1 MSPNEL
7 IKKYSNDV
15 CEQIRWKKAKPSIA
29 LEIENHIYDQRD
41 AYMADGEN
49 EENATKKAVAQMG
62 DPVSV
67 GREFDNVLK
76 PKPQWT
82 ILIITGILMTI
93 GMFISYYVN
102 TSLDFAEGFKIV
114 PYIMAFGILIGC
126 YFIDFTFLGRSPI
139 QIYIITVV
147 LSFIGLLL
155 GIEVNGRA
163 YLSFGYSFPLSYLAL
178 IFPFVFS
185 LFVYAMRNKGL
196 KGIILSGFS
205 CIPMIIIL
213 MMVPSVIGIV
223 LFMAVALIILYF
235 FTAKGWFGV
244 DKKQGFIVI
253 TVSVFAVITLILFKM
268 PEYVLDRLIYAFIPS
283 DDIHGRGYIYHVI
296 SEYLSESSFF
306 GKGNIPQGMGE
317 ISRYLP
323 CINSDYSLI
332 YIIHEFGFIV
342 LVIAVVMLS
351 LFLFTV
357 FYKTYRQK
365 NVLGSLIAVSV
376 TGTFLFQI
384 LFSFLGTFG
393 HAVGSS
399 IGLPFISCGN
409 TLIVINAALTGFLLS
424 VFRTGYIY
432 KESVSNDTVKRKN
445 PIFSYSNGK
454 FTINMGGK

>member
-1 MSPNEL
+1 
-7 IKKYSNDV
+7 
-15 CEQIRWKKAKPSIA
+15 
-29 LEIENHIYDQRD
+29 
-41 AYMADGEN
+41 
-49 EENATKKAVAQMG
+49 
-62 DPVSV
+62 
-67 GREFDNVLK
+67 
-76 PKPQWT
+76 
-82 ILIITGILMTI
+82 
-93 GMFISYYVN
+93 
-102 TSLDFAEGFKIV
+102 
-114 PYIMAFGILIGC
+114 
-126 YFIDFTFLGRSPI
+126 
-139 QIYIITVV
+139 
-147 LSFIGLLL
+147 
-155 GIEVNGRA
+155 
-163 YLSFGYSFPLSYLAL
+163 
-178 IFPFVFS
+178 
-185 LFVYAMRNKGL
+185 
-196 KGIILSGFS
+196 
-205 CIPMIIIL
+205 
-213 MMVPSVIGIV
+213 
-223 LFMAVALIILYF
+223 
-235 FTAKGWFGV
+235 
-244 DKKQGFIVI
+244 
-253 TVSVFAVITLILFKM
+253 
-268 PEYVLDRLIYAFIPS
+268 
-283 DDIHGRGYIYHVI
+283 
-296 SEYLSESSFF
+296 
-306 GKGNIPQGMGE
+306 MGE